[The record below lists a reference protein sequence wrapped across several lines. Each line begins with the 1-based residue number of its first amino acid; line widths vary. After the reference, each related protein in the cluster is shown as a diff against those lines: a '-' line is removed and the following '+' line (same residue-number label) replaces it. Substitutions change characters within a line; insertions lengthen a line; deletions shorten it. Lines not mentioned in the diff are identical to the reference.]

1 MAANA
6 KLPENRRRA
15 SASGAAPLVD
25 APGDPLPFDADSPA
39 PSATTVRPPP
49 PPSPRGAR
57 KKNVSPPAAP
67 RPRSRLVATLQLTL
81 GAMLVIAA
89 SVAVAWGARR
99 YLLST
104 PRFAVRTVEVEGTRR
119 LSAAEVAKLGN
130 VAVGANV
137 LALDLDAAR
146 AAIAADPW
154 VESATV
160 IRKLPAT
167 VRITVVER
175 EARALVN
182 IGGELYLATRDGD
195 LFKKTAADDPYDL
208 PVVSG
213 ILPDKV
219 ATDRAG
225 AVLEVK
231 RVLDVAED
239 LERAG
244 VAKRWPIQELH
255 LEKDGALVVTVGREA
270 IALHLGHGPYRDKLD
285 QLRSVLSELA
295 RRKANASV
303 VFLDN
308 DAHPERVVVRMR

>member
-1 MAANA
+1 MA
-6 KLPENRRRA
+6 
-15 SASGAAPLVD
+15 SS
-25 APGDPLPFDADSPA
+25 
-39 PSATTVRPPP
+39 T
-49 PPSPRGAR
+49 SPR
-57 KKNVSPPAAP
+57 
-67 RPRSRLVATLQLTL
+67 AT
-81 GAMLVIAA
+81 
-89 SVAVAWGARR
+89 
-99 YLLST
+99 
-104 PRFAVRTVEVEGTRR
+104 
-119 LSAAEVAKLGN
+119 
-130 VAVGANV
+130 
-137 LALDLDAAR
+137 
-146 AAIAADPW
+146 
-154 VESATV
+154 ATSS
-160 IRKLPAT
+160 
-167 VRITVVER
+167 
-175 EARALVN
+175 
-182 IGGELYLATRDGD
+182 
-195 LFKKTAADDPYDL
+195 KKTAPDDPYDL

-219 ATDRAG
+219 ANDRAG

-285 QLRSVLSELA
+285 QLRSVLSELS

>member
-1 MAANA
+1 MSAGP

-15 SASGAAPLVD
+15 GGGATIVD
-25 APGDPLPFDADSPA
+25 APGDPLPYDADSPA
-39 PSATTVRPPP
+39 PGATTVRPPP
-49 PPSPRGAR
+49 PRAGAR
-57 KKNVSPPAAP
+57 KKKEATAAP
-67 RPRSRLVATLQLTL
+67 RPRSRFVATLQLTL

-119 LSAAEVAKLGN
+119 LSAAEVAKLGG

-137 LALDLDAAR
+137 LALDLEAAR

-154 VESATV
+154 VESAQVT
-160 IRKLPAT
+160 RKLPAT
-167 VRITVVER
+167 VRIAVVER

-195 LFKKTAADDPYDL
+195 LFKKTAPDDPYDL

-219 ATDRAG
+219 AHDRAG

-285 QLRSVLSELA
+285 QLRAVLQELS